1 MKKSKTLSMVVVL
14 LILVVFGAWA
24 DGFVQ
29 SPLFSDTQSYS
40 YCYQLGMDGSSP
52 SMPSNAVSIAVANGS
67 SYPVTPGDSFALTYV
82 DGNRNVSMS
91 FQVDNEYKMV
101 IPSLTAIDARGMTLN
116 DLKEYVEG
124 LVSTYYPFSTPKLR
138 LTSCGMFQIRVVGE
152 VPYSRLV
159 QTWGMATLSDF
170 ASLAGQYASTRKV
183 EVSFVDGTV
192 KEFDLYKATRENS
205 KEDDVLVSPGC
216 SIRFLK
222 ASTTV
227 TVKGA
232 VSRPGAYQPLEGET
246 LGGIV
251 ERYCN
256 GLLLD
261 VDFSSV
267 SVSRNE
273 NGTYVSTLLDAQN
286 WKSYVPCDGDY
297 VNFGSYNNAKSYVT
311 IIGAVS
317 GGSMYGSS
325 SNKIMYYF
333 VEGETAEQMLR
344 NTSGLV
350 SSSCDID
357 GIYLIRGGEEI
368 PVDGTLAFAT
378 VDKGSTVLQQG
389 DVVVLPFSKLF
400 VTVNGAVQNPGN
412 YAYVPGESA
421 EYYISLARG
430 LSLNARADGK
440 FDVFDETGKSVRR
453 SAPIG
458 GGYTITA
465 AKDTLGR
472 DLAVASSVIVLTASV
487 LMIISGISNLAK

>member
-1 MKKSKTLSMVVVL
+1 MKANKTLAMVVVL
-14 LILVVFGAWA
+14 LGLVVFGVWA

-29 SPLFSDTQSYS
+29 SPLFLNTESYS

-52 SMPSNAVSIAVANGS
+52 SMPSNAVSIAIANGS
-67 SYPVTPGDSFALTYV
+67 SYPITQGDSFVLTYV

-91 FQVDNEYKMV
+91 FQVDNDYRIV
-101 IPSLTAIDARGMTLN
+101 VPSLTTIDAKGRTLN

-124 LVSTYYPFSTPKLR
+124 LVSTYYPYSSPKLA
-138 LTSCGMFQIRVVGE
+138 LTGCGMFQVQVTGE

-170 ASLAGQYASTRKV
+170 ASLAGQYASTRRV
-183 EVSFVDGTV
+183 EVTFANGEV

-205 KEDDVLVSPGC
+205 KDDDILVSPGC
-216 SIRFLK
+216 SVRFLK
-222 ASTTV
+222 ASATV

-232 VSRPGAYQPLEGET
+232 VARPGAYQPLEGET
-246 LGGIV
+246 LGEIV

-261 VDFSSV
+261 ADFSSV

-273 NGTYVSTLLDAQN
+273 NGTYVSSLLDAQS

-297 VNFGSYNNAKSYVT
+297 VNFGSYHKAKPYVT

-317 GGSMYGSS
+317 GGSIYGSS
-325 SNKIMYYF
+325 SNKITYYF
-333 VEGETAEQMLR
+333 VEGETVEQMLR
-344 NTSGLV
+344 NTSGLI
-350 SSSCDID
+350 SSSCDLK
-357 GIYLIRGGEEI
+357 GIYLMRDGEDI
-368 PVDGTLAFAT
+368 PVDGTFVFASGE
-378 VDKGSTVLQQG
+378 KGSTVLQQG
-389 DVVVLPFSKLF
+389 DVVVLPFAQLF

-421 EYYISLARG
+421 EYYISLAGG
-430 LSLNARADGK
+430 LSLDARNDRK
-440 FDVFDETGKSVRR
+440 LNVFNETGKAVRR
-453 SAPIG
+453 NAPIE

-472 DLAVASSVIVLTASV
+472 DLAVASSVIVLATSV
-487 LMIISGISNLAK
+487 FMMISGISNLAK

>member
-1 MKKSKTLSMVVVL
+1 MKANKTLTMVVVL
-14 LILVVFGAWA
+14 LGLVVLGAWA

-29 SPLFSDTQSYS
+29 SPLFSDTESYS

-52 SMPSNAVSIAVANGS
+52 SMPSNAVSIAIANGS
-67 SYPVTPGDSFALTYV
+67 SYPVTPGDSFVLTYV

-91 FQVDNEYKMV
+91 FQVDNGYRIV
-101 IPSLTAIDARGMTLN
+101 VPSLTTIDTKGRTLN
-116 DLKEYVEG
+116 GLKEYVEG
-124 LVSTYYPFSTPKLR
+124 LVSTYYPYSTPKLT
-138 LTSCGMFQIRVVGE
+138 LTGCGMFQVQVTGE

-170 ASLAGQYASTRKV
+170 ASLAGQYASTRRV
-183 EVSFVDGTV
+183 EVTFANGEV

-205 KEDDVLVSPGC
+205 KDDDILVSPGC

-232 VSRPGAYQPLEGET
+232 VSRPGAYQPLEGES
-246 LGGIV
+246 LGEIV

-261 VDFSSV
+261 ADFSSV

-273 NGTYVSTLLDAQN
+273 NGTYVSRLLDAQS

-297 VNFGSYNNAKSYVT
+297 VNFGSYYKSKPYVT

-325 SNKIMYYF
+325 SNKMTYYF
-333 VEGETAEQMLR
+333 VEGETVEQLLR
-344 NTSGLV
+344 STSGLI
-350 SSSCDID
+350 SSSCDIE
-357 GIYLIRGGEEI
+357 GIYLLRGGEEI
-368 PVDGTLAFAT
+368 PVDGASVFTSGE
-378 VDKGSTVLQQG
+378 KGSTVLQQG
-389 DVVVLPFSKLF
+389 DVVVLPFAQLF

-421 EYYISLARG
+421 EYYIGLAGG
-430 LSLNARADGK
+430 LSLDARADRK
-440 FDVFDETGKSVRR
+440 LNVFDETGKAVRR

-472 DLAVASSVIVLTASV
+472 DLAVASSVIVFATSV
-487 LMIISGISNLAK
+487 FMMISGISNLAK